1 MANLSNAYALLIGV
15 ADEELPSVRDAK
27 DVGKILTDKRLA
39 GYKPENVIFMTG
51 TKATRDGIL
60 NAFDD
65 LISKTNEDSSVF
77 LYYSGHGGLHKQNY
91 YFISHYE
98 TDEIEGESEEA
109 QLDFIYESL
118 VLSAEEL
125 KGKINALSSKRLIFF
140 LDCCH
145 AEGMTEGVHNT
156 RERSMQK
163 ENKGVKAKSGKKRFK
178 NADGL
183 ATKID
188 NERGIAI
195 ISSCRGEQQS
205 FSIGDDNSLFTQCL
219 LEVLKGQHKTTFEEP
234 YIRISEVSGYLQR
247 EVPKRVKP
255 HKREQNPYVNL
266 QQYDDFALSYVP
278 EEIRTRLHIKEST
291 DDGKVTQKKFK
302 EVVTSFRET
311 PNATNL
317 VLFVHGF
324 SGEAADTFGQIPDFL
339 SKDSKMDGWDMKP
352 LGYSQHV
359 NPELGKDI
367 WAGID
372 DIEKITDYLA
382 TTITHKFDKY
392 DRVAIVAHSLGGLI
406 AQKAILR
413 LKPDALNK
421 ISHLIML
428 GTPSMGIEAEV
439 LNKSWN
445 NKYSSLSS
453 EGAFIKNLR
462 SKWTEE
468 FKEGYP
474 FELKVAFALSDQY
487 VTSKSC
493 VGPFSEEERVTVS
506 GSHLA
511 MVKPDDV
518 HNDAYNLILNTLT
531 DVEFYNIYTNREEI
545 NLALGKY
552 ETVKKELLPK
562 IDELDTNGLKQ
573 LIFSLEG
580 LDENELV
587 MKILNEHPLAKDN
600 SQIIGLLAGRHKR
613 KYLKSYAK
621 KEGDAA
627 MNYYQKGLDLSIK
640 ADNKKQVYYH
650 AINLAFLSV
659 VKENNETKMEKYA
672 IQALEAAEQTRDGL
686 WKFATIAE
694 ASMYLDD
701 MDKAKEYY
709 KKAGDMA
716 EIREKI
722 SIHTNAYAGYCSL
735 TGVRKDE
742 DPFVVFLKQNFL
754 A

>member
-15 ADEELPSVRDAK
+15 GDVELDTVDDAI
-27 DVGKILTDKRLA
+27 DVGRILTDKTLA
-39 GYKPENVIFMTG
+39 GYETENVILGTG
-51 TKATRDGIL
+51 ERATRKGIL
-60 NAFDD
+60 NAFDE
-65 LISKTNEDSSVF
+65 LIAKTNEDSSVF
-77 LYYSGHGGLHKQNY
+77 LYYSGHGGFQLDS
-91 YFISHYE
+91 YFIQPYGMHNDMNKEEFVKAWVSA
-98 TDEIEGESEEA
+98 GELQE
-109 QLDFIYESL
+109 
-118 VLSAEEL
+118 
-125 KGKINALSSKRLIFF
+125 KINALSSKRLIFF

-145 AEGMTEGVHNT
+145 AEGMTQGVRNT
-156 RERSMQK
+156 REKSLLK
-163 ENKGVKAKSGKKRFK
+163 GKKGVISKSGSKSFI

-195 ISSCRGEQQS
+195 ISSCRGDQES
-205 FSIGDDNSLFTQCL
+205 FQIPNEKNSLFTQCL
-219 LEVLKGQHKTTFEEP
+219 LEALTGQHKKTFEEP

-247 EVPKRVKP
+247 EVPRRIKP
-255 HKREQNPYVNL
+255 WEVEQNPYVNL
-266 QQYDDFALSYVP
+266 QQYDDFVLSYVP
-278 EEIRTRLHIKEST
+278 KEIRVRLEI
-291 DDGKVTQKKFK
+291 DDSSDEDKATQKKFN
-302 EVVTSFRET
+302 EVVTTFRET

-317 VLFVHGF
+317 LLFVHGF
-324 SGEAADTFGQIPDFL
+324 SGEAAGTFGRIPEFL
-339 SKDSKMDGWDMKP
+339 AKDSKMDGWDMKP

>member
-15 ADEELPSVRDAK
+15 GDAELDTVDDAI
-27 DVGKILTDKRLA
+27 DVGKILTDKTLA
-39 GYKPENVIFMTG
+39 GYETENVILITG
-51 TKATRDGIL
+51 EKATRKGIL
-60 NAFDD
+60 SAFDE
-65 LISKTNEDSSVF
+65 LIAKTNEDSSVF
-77 LYYSGHGGLHKQNY
+77 LYYSGHGGFQLDS
-91 YFISHYE
+91 YFIQPYGMHNDMNEEEFINAWVSA
-98 TDEIEGESEEA
+98 GELQE
-109 QLDFIYESL
+109 
-118 VLSAEEL
+118 
-125 KGKINALSSKRLIFF
+125 KINALSSKRLIFF

-145 AEGMTEGVHNT
+145 AEGMTQGVRNT
-156 RERSMQK
+156 QEKSLL
-163 ENKGVKAKSGKKRFK
+163 KGKKGLVSKSGNTGFK

-195 ISSCRGEQQS
+195 ISSCRGDQES
-205 FSIGDDNSLFTQCL
+205 FQIPDEKNSLFTQCL
-219 LEVLKGQHKTTFEEP
+219 LEALTGQHKKTFEEP

-247 EVPKRVKP
+247 EVPKRIKP
-255 HKREQNPYVNL
+255 WEVEQNPYVNL
-266 QQYDDFALSYVP
+266 QQYDDFVLSYVP
-278 EEIRTRLHIKEST
+278 KEIRERLEIEEES
-291 DDGKVTQKKFK
+291 DQDKPAQKKFN
-302 EVVTSFRET
+302 EVVTTFRET
-311 PNATNL
+311 PKATNL
-317 VLFVHGF
+317 LLFVHGF
-324 SGEAADTFGQIPDFL
+324 SGEAADTFGQIPEFL
-339 SKDSKMDGWDMKP
+339 AKDSKMDGWDMKP

-372 DIEKITDYLA
+372 DIEKITDYL
-382 TTITHKFDKY
+382 TTSITYKFDKY
-392 DRVAIVAHSLGGLI
+392 DRVAVVAHSLGGLI

-445 NKYSSLSS
+445 DKYSSMSS
-453 EGAFIKNLR
+453 DGPFIKNLR
-462 SKWTEE
+462 SKWSEK

-518 HNDAYNLILNTLT
+518 HNDTYNLILNTLT
-531 DVEFYNIYTNREEI
+531 DVEFYNLYTNREEI
-545 NLALGKY
+545 NLALGHY

-562 IDELDTNGLKQ
+562 INELDTNGLKQ

-580 LDENELV
+580 LDEKELV
-587 MKILNEHPLAKDN
+587 LEILNEHPLAKDN
-600 SQIIGLLAGRHKR
+600 SEIIGLLAGRHKR
-613 KYLKSYAK
+613 KYLKTYSK
-621 KEGDAA
+621 NEGDAA

-640 ADNKKQVYYH
+640 AENKKQVYYH

-701 MDKAKEYY
+701 MAKAKEYY
-709 KKAGDMA
+709 QKAADMA

-722 SIHTNAYAGYCSL
+722 SMHTNAYAGYCSL
-735 TGVRKDE
+735 IGVRNDE